1 MKNIQQT
8 LLVIILVVIGSSCQ
22 DKIEETYLV
31 NEPEYM
37 SYNELRASF
46 DVVEPQEI
54 LQPGKLYFKD
64 DLIFVNEYQKGIHIV
79 YNEDPANPVVIKF
92 IEIPGNVDLAIK
104 GRILYA
110 DSYVDLLAIDISNL
124 DDIREVTR
132 IENAFPYIIPEVTEG
147 MIEEIDEQQGVI
159 TGWKRVEKTVEVKP
173 GDYNYPEFRG
183 WEMDFA
189 VNSAAQ
195 VKGPNVSGE
204 GIGVGGS
211 MARFTLYD
219 QYLYAVDIS
228 MLRLFNISAE
238 ASPVLEKEFSIGWNI
253 ETIFPYDEKLF
264 IGSRTGMIIYGLE
277 DPSNPEYISEFW
289 HASSCDP
296 VVVEGDYA
304 YVTLRAGNLCGN
316 NESQLDVIDISN
328 ISNPRL
334 IKEYPMVEP
343 YGLGIDNSVLF
354 VCDGDA
360 GLKIYNASDPMEISS
375 NMLINYPDINA
386 FDVIPLGDVL
396 LLIGIDGLYQY
407 DYADLEN
414 IYQLSHI
421 PIYAKVSVE

>member
-8 LLVIILVVIGSSCQ
+8 LIFIAIAVITISCQ

-31 NEPEYM
+31 NEPQYM
-37 SYNELRASF
+37 SYDELRTSF
-46 DVVEPQEI
+46 EVVEPQEI
-54 LQPGKLYFKD
+54 KQPGKLYFKD
-64 DLIFVNEYQKGIHIV
+64 DLIFVNEYQKGIHVV
-79 YNEDPANPVVIKF
+79 YNEDPANPIVIKF

-104 GRILYA
+104 GHILYA

-124 DDIREVTR
+124 DDICIVTR
-132 IENAFPYIIPEVTEG
+132 IEEAFPYIIPEVTEG
-147 MIEEIDEQQGVI
+147 MIDDIDEEQGVI
-159 TGWKRVEKTVEVKP
+159 TGWNKVEKTVEVEA
-173 GDYNYPEFRG
+173 GDVNYPQFRTWNTG
-183 WEMDFA
+183 FIEM
-189 VNSAAQ
+189 AAMSDA
-195 VKGPNVSGE
+195 GPAVSGQ

-228 MLRLFNISAE
+228 MLRLFNVSTA
-238 ASPVLEKEFSIGWNI
+238 ASPSLESEISIGWNI

-264 IGSRTGMIIYGLE
+264 IGSRTGMIIYSLE
-277 DPSNPEYISEFW
+277 NPSNPEYISEFW

-316 NESQLDVIDISN
+316 EFSQLDVIDISN
-328 ISNPRL
+328 INSPQL
-334 IKEYPMVEP
+334 VKIYPMEEP

-360 GLKIYNASDPMEISS
+360 GLKIYNASDPKEIST
-375 NMLINYPDINA
+375 NILAEYPDINA
-386 FDVIPLGDVL
+386 FDVIPLGKVL
-396 LLIGIDGLYQY
+396 LMIGIDGLYQY
-407 DYADLEN
+407 DYSDLEN

-421 PIYAKVSVE
+421 PIYD